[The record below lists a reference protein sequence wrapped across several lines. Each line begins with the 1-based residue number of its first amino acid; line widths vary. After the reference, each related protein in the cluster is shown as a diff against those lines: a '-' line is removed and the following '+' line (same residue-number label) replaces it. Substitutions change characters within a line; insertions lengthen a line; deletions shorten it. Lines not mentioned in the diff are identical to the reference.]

1 MRLLLLLLTLAI
13 VGCSQPPPQG
23 TAATPQ
29 TTAPEKAFALADFK
43 AALTAGKPVFLE
55 VGAPW

>member
-1 MRLLLLLLTLAI
+1 MRLLLLLLTLVV
-13 VGCSQPPPQG
+13 VGCQQS
-23 TAATPQ
+23 TTATPQ
-29 TTAPEKAFALADFK
+29 ASSPEKAFALADFK